1 MTARPASHERGA
13 AEGPSSRPHV
23 KRGGVPSI
31 GNALDNRRRHHQT
44 EQHTVQNG
52 YRGSE
57 GHFRRQGRPC
67 AGALTTSPVH
77 PGTPRRVKG
86 FTAVAGKMRAVDREK
101 PVPRSTRGIAP
112 PPPRRRPVVRSVGS
126 FRVFTRWTYQRRSR
140 DARSTARHVPRRRF
154 RAAPVTSCRCR
165 RPPERRPRR
174 TQATFFNRG

>member
-1 MTARPASHERGA
+1 MPKPQINKVTARPASHERGA

-67 AGALTTSPVH
+67 AGALTTSPVR
-77 PGTPRRVKG
+77 PGTLRRVKG

-101 PVPRSTRGIAP
+101 PVPRSTRGQTLLTTAISVHWMASHHLDHSLHQSIA
-112 PPPRRRPVVRSVGS
+112 RIKQHGDWSK
-126 FRVFTRWTYQRRSR
+126 
-140 DARSTARHVPRRRF
+140 HVMVTPLMRF
-154 RAAPVTSCRCR
+154 QMKV
-165 RPPERRPRR
+165 E
-174 TQATFFNRG
+174 